1 MLITALTVISL
12 EINFFH
18 MLTPEVIEVFF
29 LFIILLIVH
38 LFHSGSLGLKPTLQI
53 FSFFI
58 SILWTRH
65 GCTKRSRRDDIRYKK
80 MMKKPKK
87 ELVRGWKGRNKY
99 QNQTKDI
106 KNQKRPR

>member
-1 MLITALTVISL
+1 MKPLWATLGLFFYSLTFIILFITTSPALTVISL

-58 SILWTRH
+58 SFIAFAFASL
-65 GCTKRSRRDDIRYKK
+65 C
-80 MMKKPKK
+80 
-87 ELVRGWKGRNKY
+87 
-99 QNQTKDI
+99 
-106 KNQKRPR
+106 